1 MLYTLPISKAFGTIF
16 AIRLYFGLAYEC
28 REREGGSVWL
38 LFVHYGCC
46 CCVLCVDVIVV
57 MFVLFVVWFWLF
69 CILAHF
75 IFFHWKKR
83 HKHIERKKVQNNLW
97 TRACMIRK
105 WCVQTTASIN
115 IYIWMRNSHQIGL
128 SQNERKNIDEQKP
141 TTNWAW
147 LAPHWCVITMQW
159 TWKDNRVD
167 THTNEQAK
175 CSSGFDLAD
184 LRFLVYPIKK
194 KCLIRQFPI
203 QSDLEYNIFHLELR
217 KLLFMYGMKQLKCA
231 ITIYQQL

>member
-1 MLYTLPISKAFGTIF
+1 
-16 AIRLYFGLAYEC
+16 
-28 REREGGSVWL
+28 
-38 LFVHYGCC
+38 
-46 CCVLCVDVIVV
+46 

-69 CILAHF
+69 CILALF
-75 IFFHWKKR
+75 FFHWKKR

-167 THTNEQAK
+167 THERTGQMFKWFWFSWSQILGVSNQ
-175 CSSGFDLAD
+175 
-184 LRFLVYPIKK
+184 KK
-194 KCLIRQFPI
+194 SLIRQFPI